1 MPRHSFVQMTKLT
14 DVRGRVDYI
23 TNPKRQEHLYATYTS
38 VKPEFWKLLSKQSQ
52 FDFWRSHQSKGKCIE
67 GRELVIALP
76 EHLQQEDPERL
87 LQEFTKVFQD
97 RYGMQC
103 TSALHHNKAKT
114 NYHIHL
120 VFSERNLL
128 EKPEIKTAS
137 RNMFFDE
144 DGRHVRTKKQILDEN
159 GNVRPGCVIL
169 RKGLPYEMRYFSER
183 KDKFTERS
191 FLPEVKAMYTELIN
205 QHARSDLDKVRVFDK
220 SGPYLPTKKIGKNN
234 PKAEEIKADNELRKE
249 WNQSVD
255 QILIAGGSQED
266 VIEFKR
272 ECVTSKV
279 AESVKTN
286 GYQPGLFASVLRKAI
301 TVLKEYFIYLMMLQR
316 RKENRTEKGAVD
328 PTGTREPVS
337 VQTPDQKLMAPE
349 LEPLID
355 PALIMSAQAE
365 YMRLQAIQDR
375 LNTLNKKAYAIERD
389 VMKLVTKLNK
399 TSLLHWR
406 QRKELE
412 KTIAVEQTR
421 LNTTRDQIELLPKQ
435 YGFNSVS
442 EFVTAY
448 KQAKSDYES
457 LLSQQEERKA
467 SNERKLREYEEQMKK
482 EKPHE
487 EPAGSEESV
496 KETEHYEKTERQSK
510 AHSQE
515 QDGNADEPV
524 RTVTPKQPARPATAP
539 TRNMR
544 KKSVLMRLHEKQEV
558 VDEKEKR
565 NHNNLNRTNHRRGE
579 HEL

>member
-1 MPRHSFVQMTKLT
+1 MPRHSFVQMAKLT

-128 EKPEIKTAS
+128 EKPEVKTAS

-183 KDKFTERS
+183 KDKFKERS
-191 FLPEVKAMYTELIN
+191 FLPEVKEMYTELIN
-205 QHARSDLDKVRVFDK
+205 QYARSNLDKVRIFDK

-249 WNQSVD
+249 WNKSVD

-279 AESVKTN
+279 AESVKAN
-286 GYQPGLFASVLRKAI
+286 GYQPGLFASILRKAI
-301 TVLKEYFIYLMMLQR
+301 TVLKEYFRYLMMLQR
-316 RKENRTEKGAVD
+316 RKENKTEKGEVNPTD
-328 PTGTREPVS
+328 PREPVS
-337 VQTPDQKLMAPE
+337 VQTPDRKLMAPE

-355 PALIMSAQAE
+355 PTLIMSAQAE

-375 LNTLNKKAYAIERD
+375 LNTLNKKAFAIERD

-399 TSLLHWR
+399 TSLLHWG

-435 YGFNSVS
+435 YGFNTVS

-457 LLSQQEERKA
+457 LLSQQEERMA

-482 EKPHE
+482 EKE
-487 EPAGSEESV
+487 NTEPS
-496 KETEHYEKTERQSK
+496 KETDRFERTESQSIV
-510 AHSQE
+510 HSQE
-515 QDGNADEPV
+515 QAGNADIPL
-524 RTVTPKQPARPATAP
+524 RPVTPKHPVRPAAAP
-539 TRNMR
+539 TRNTK
-544 KKSVLMRLHEKQEV
+544 KKSVLMRLQEKQEV
-558 VDEKEKR
+558 VDENEKR
-565 NHNNLNRTNHRRGE
+565 NRNNLNRSNHRRGE
-579 HEL
+579 PEL

>member
-23 TNPKRQEHLYATYTS
+23 TNSKRQEHLYATYTS

-87 LQEFTKVFQD
+87 LKEFTKAFQD

-183 KDKFTERS
+183 KDKFKERS
-191 FLPEVKAMYTELIN
+191 FLPEVKEMYTELIN
-205 QHARSDLDKVRVFDK
+205 QHARSDFDKVRVFDK

-279 AESVKTN
+279 AESVKAN
-286 GYQPGLFASVLRKAI
+286 GYQPGLFASILRKAI
-301 TVLKEYFIYLMMLQR
+301 TVLMEYFRYLMMLQR
-316 RKENRTEKGAVD
+316 RKENRTEKGEVN
-328 PTGTREPVS
+328 PTDTREPVS
-337 VQTPDQKLMAPE
+337 VQTPDRKLMAPE

-375 LNTLNKKAYAIERD
+375 LNTLNKKAFAIERD
-389 VMKLVTKLNK
+389 VMKLVTKFNK
-399 TSLLHWR
+399 TSWLHWG

-412 KTIAVEQTR
+412 KKIAVEQNR

-435 YGFNSVS
+435 YGFNTVS

-448 KQAKSDYES
+448 KQAKLYYES

-467 SNERKLREYEEQMKK
+467 SNERKLREYEEQLKK
-482 EKPHE
+482 EKVHT
-487 EPAGSEESV
+487 EPA
-496 KETEHYEKTERQSK
+496 KETDRFERTESPSIM
-510 AHSQE
+510 HSQE
-515 QDGNADEPV
+515 QARNADVPERPVKPKHPV
-524 RTVTPKQPARPATAP
+524 RPVAGP
-539 TRNMR
+539 TRNTR
-544 KKSVLMRLHEKQEV
+544 KKSVLIRLHEKQEV
-558 VDEKEKR
+558 VDENAKR
-565 NHNNLNRTNHRRGE
+565 NRNNLNRTNHKRGGP
-579 HEL
+579 EL

>member
-87 LQEFTKVFQD
+87 LQEFTKAFQD

-103 TSALHHNKAKT
+103 TSALHQNKAKT

-144 DGRHVRTKKQILDEN
+144 DGRHVRMKKQILDEN

-169 RKGLPYEMRYFSER
+169 LKGLPYEMRYFSER
-183 KDKFTERS
+183 KDKFKERS
-191 FLPEVKAMYTELIN
+191 FLPEVKEMYTELIN
-205 QHARSDLDKVRVFDK
+205 QYAHSDLDKVRVFDK

-234 PKAEEIKADNELRKE
+234 PKEEEIKADNELRKE

-286 GYQPGLFASVLRKAI
+286 GYQPGLFASILRKAI
-301 TVLKEYFIYLMMLQR
+301 TVLKDYFRFLMMLQR

-337 VQTPDQKLMAPE
+337 VQTPDRKLMAPE

-399 TSLLHWR
+399 TSLFHWR

-412 KTIAVEQTR
+412 KTIAIEQTR

-467 SNERKLREYEEQMKK
+467 SNERKLREYEEQMKNDK
-482 EKPHE
+482 AHE
-487 EPAGSEESV
+487 EPAKSV
-496 KETEHYEKTERQSK
+496 KATDRYEKTERQSNVN
-510 AHSQE
+510 SQE
-515 QDGNADEPV
+515 QAGNADVPVIPVTPKHPV
-524 RTVTPKQPARPATAP
+524 RTAAVP
-539 TRNMR
+539 TRNTR

-558 VDEKEKR
+558 VDENEKR
-565 NHNNLNRTNHRRGE
+565 NRNNLNRTNRRGE
-579 HEL
+579 PEL

>member
-1 MPRHSFVQMTKLT
+1 
-14 DVRGRVDYI
+14 
-23 TNPKRQEHLYATYTS
+23 
-38 VKPEFWKLLSKQSQ
+38 
-52 FDFWRSHQSKGKCIE
+52 
-67 GRELVIALP
+67 
-76 EHLQQEDPERL
+76 
-87 LQEFTKVFQD
+87 
-97 RYGMQC
+97 
-103 TSALHHNKAKT
+103 
-114 NYHIHL
+114 
-120 VFSERNLL
+120 
-128 EKPEIKTAS
+128 
-137 RNMFFDE
+137 MFFDE

-183 KDKFTERS
+183 KDKFKERS
-191 FLPEVKAMYTELIN
+191 FLPEVKEMYTELMN
-205 QHARSDLDKVRVFDK
+205 QYARSNLDKVRVFDK

-286 GYQPGLFASVLRKAI
+286 GYQPGLLASILRKAI
-301 TVLKEYFIYLMMLQR
+301 TVLKDYFRFLMMLQR
-316 RKENRTEKGAVD
+316 RKENRTEKGTVD

-337 VQTPDQKLMAPE
+337 VQTPDRKLMAPE

-375 LNTLNKKAYAIERD
+375 LNTLNKKAFAIERD

-399 TSLLHWR
+399 TSLLHWG

-442 EFVTAY
+442 EFVTVY

-467 SNERKLREYEEQMKK
+467 SNERKLREYEEQKKK
-482 EKPHE
+482 EKAH
-487 EPAGSEESV
+487 AEST
-496 KETEHYEKTERQSK
+496 KETDHSEKTERQSMV
-510 AHSQE
+510 HSQE
-515 QDGNADEPV
+515 HAGNAEVPVRPVTPKHPV
-524 RTVTPKQPARPATAP
+524 RTAAAP
-539 TRNMR
+539 IRNTR

-558 VDEKEKR
+558 VDENEKR
-565 NHNNLNRTNHRRGE
+565 NRNNLNRTNRRGE
-579 HEL
+579 PEL